1 VRLPLAERRRPLP
14 VQQATKVELFIDLK
28 TAKAL
33 GLDVS
38 VTGLGLPMR
47 TVTAGSRRSASLS
60 YAGCNPSGSIL
71 PFPSSVDQIQS

>member
-1 VRLPLAERRRPLP
+1 MRLPLAERRRPLP

-47 TVTAGSRRSASLS
+47 TVTAGRRSASLS